1 MALVGAVLL
10 LEICA
15 RIIVPELRSEFP
27 DDGRVFGLALML
39 YMQGVVVVAAYASL
53 QSNWL
58 MDDVGWLVGLGF
70 VLIHGVWHVGTYDSL
85 YLRGEMMSVVM
96 VLLAYVAM
104 PLSVAVAPVVMAS
117 LPAMPGE
124 QENAA

>member
-1 MALVGAVLL
+1 MGLVSAALL

-15 RIIVPELRSEFP
+15 RIVVPEIQSEFG
-27 DDGRVFGLALML
+27 DGDGRVFSLALML
-39 YMQGVVVVAAYASL
+39 FMQGVVVVSAYASL

-117 LPAMPGE
+117 LPSVPGE
-124 QENAA
+124 EEEA

>member
-124 QENAA
+124 EEA